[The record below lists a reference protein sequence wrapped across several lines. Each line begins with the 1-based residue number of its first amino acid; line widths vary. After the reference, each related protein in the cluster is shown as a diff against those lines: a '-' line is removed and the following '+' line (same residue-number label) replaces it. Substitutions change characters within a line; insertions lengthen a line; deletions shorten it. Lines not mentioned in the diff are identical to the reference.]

1 MKKIITYGTFDLLH
15 QGHINILQRA
25 KAMGDYLIVG
35 VTSENYDEQR
45 GKLNV
50 MQSLVER
57 IENVRKTGLADQIIV
72 EEYLGQKI
80 QDIQKYDVDTF
91 VIGSD
96 WTGKFDYLKEYD
108 FIIYYQDK
116 LISTNVTDNITK
128 GQGDLEIYN
137 GAILMAGTVL
147 FYDDEK
153 FIQNSDGSFSKI

>member
-80 QDIQKYDVDTF
+80 
-91 VIGSD
+91 
-96 WTGKFDYLKEYD
+96 L
-108 FIIYYQDK
+108 
-116 LISTNVTDNITK
+116 
-128 GQGDLEIYN
+128 
-137 GAILMAGTVL
+137 LMLLLL
-147 FYDDEK
+147 F
-153 FIQNSDGSFSKI
+153 S